1 MSMFFRLCAAVF
13 GQKTGRAAP
22 PCARPENGAEKPD
35 FLRAGIVFQ
44 RKLCYNF
51 PVLYCISFRRI
62 ITRRKT
68 EYEIEVQ
75 RKAAHPA
82 GHAGRGA
89 AADGLH
95 AARVPQHRA
104 AGNHVQRHSRRHRRD
119 RARTCRWSHRRI
131 RFRADQLS
139 AVHRHRRPE
148 SARLDAV
155 QHQPVFH
162 DRAVLCP
169 PHAGRLPA
177 RLYFPHRRPL

>member
-1 MSMFFRLCAAVF
+1 MKSKFNVKQLTLLAMLVAVLLLMAF
-13 GQKTGRAAP
+13 TPLGYL
-22 PCARPENGAEKPD
+22 N
-35 FLRAGIVFQ
+35 I
-44 RKLCYNF
+44 
-51 PVLYCISFRRI
+51 
-62 ITRRKT
+62 
-68 EYEIEVQ
+68 
-75 RKAAHPA
+75 
-82 GHAGRGA
+82 
-89 AADGLH
+89 GLL
-95 AARVPQHRA
+95 A
-104 AGNHVQRHSRRHRRD
+104 NHVQRHSRRHRRD